1 MKQLH
6 RILITLITGS
16 YLLLSFTGKENQ
28 LTSEKL
34 LGFSFNYEK
43 SEITIHVV
51 TTGCTVKTDFAFKVN
66 SNSILVSRKKRDV
79 CKAVP
84 QAAHFTYTMKELGI
98 DPNKLYNIKNKFIAN
113 PNLANIP

>member
-1 MKQLH
+1 M
-6 RILITLITGS
+6 
-16 YLLLSFTGKENQ
+16 LSFSKKENQ
-28 LTSEKL
+28 LSTEKL

-51 TTGCTVKTDFAFKVN
+51 TNGCTVKTDFVFKTN
-66 SNSILVSRKKRDV
+66 NNTILVSRKKKDV
-79 CKAVP
+79 CKALP

-98 DPNKLYNIKNKFIAN
+98 DPNKLYIIKNKFIAN